1 MRGAFLGLG
10 LLISATATF
19 AQDVPSDAGRYIARR
34 EACNYWPYE
43 TAPRHSARAHEIE
56 RHTRN
61 LHCDTLD
68 HELAILEARYRD
80 DGHVLGA
87 MRDAHDAVPE
97 D

>member
-1 MRGAFLGLG
+1 MRAAFVGFG
-10 LLISATATF
+10 LLIAVPAF

-43 TAPRHSARAHEIE
+43 TAPRHSLRAHEIE

-68 HELAILEARYRD
+68 HELAILEARYSN
-80 DGHVLGA
+80 DGAVLGA
-87 MRDAHDAVPE
+87 MRNAHDAVPE